1 MLTAGQLTPT
11 RNDHANWEVG
21 SGLVDGDYTIQ
32 FANVTNDMLFEAIID
47 GDNNSRSSYWALEY
61 EGNVFPLKQL
71 IKMGFPA
78 VINRRTHV
86 VDLTTP
92 NVTLITFNVRTER
105 KMFRGVEGNQRIY
118 TKIA

>member
-1 MLTAGQLTPT
+1 MLTAGQIVPT
-11 RNDHANWEVG
+11 RQDHANWEVG
-21 SGLVDGDYTIQ
+21 SGLVDGQYTIV

-47 GDNNSRSSYWALEY
+47 GDNNNKSSYWALEY

-78 VINRRTHV
+78 TINRRTHV

-92 NVTLITFNVRTER
+92 TVPQITFDVRTER
-105 KMFRGVEGNQRIY
+105 RMFRGTEGNQRIY